1 MFYILNLCEIIYWLI
16 RVVHFNY
23 SPHTYHMLYIKTICQ
38 TICVYEALMPFPHG
52 QVLQLSWSPKA
63 ELILRL
69 LFFPGL
75 PSPGGFP
82 LTCVPTSQVYHCIVF
97 LAPCWYESSFFY
109 QKCCLVIWF
118 TEYPFPSLF
127 KDLSLH
133 HPFFYSDFRELHQLC
148 NFLPSLLRNCLFPRY
163 HFSVM
168 ISKEFSVSFHPQA
181 FKISSPNNFFFCVKL
196 WS

>member
-69 LFFPGL
+69 LQSSKPW
-75 PSPGGFP
+75 GFP
-82 LTCVPTSQVYHCIVF
+82 IDMCT
-97 LAPCWYESSFFY
+97 
-109 QKCCLVIWF
+109 
-118 TEYPFPSLF
+118 
-127 KDLSLH
+127 
-133 HPFFYSDFRELHQLC
+133 
-148 NFLPSLLRNCLFPRY
+148 
-163 HFSVM
+163 HFSSLPLHCLSRPMLIWIFILLSEMLSGNLIYRVSF
-168 ISKEFSVSFHPQA
+168 SKLVKGSFSTSPFLLFWFQGVAPALQLSAFSSQKLSVSQIPFLSYDI
-181 FKISSPNNFFFCVKL
+181 KGI
-196 WS
+196 

>member
-1 MFYILNLCEIIYWLI
+1 MKHSCLF
-16 RVVHFNY
+16 
-23 SPHTYHMLYIKTICQ
+23 HMDRSCSYPDLPKQ
-38 TICVYEALMPFPHG
+38 
-52 QVLQLSWSPKA
+52 SWYYVCSS
-63 ELILRL
+63 
-69 LFFPGL
+69 L

-181 FKISSPNNFFFCVKL
+181 FKISSPNNYTTETVCRDSPILDVDYFFVSRFGHSCSCSVR
-196 WS
+196 